1 MKISDILSEDFV
13 IVGLDVSSKEDAI
26 NALVDLIAKSDKV
39 KNVNKVREAVFERE
53 KIMTTGVGKGFA
65 VPHGKTDAVTD
76 IVAAFAITKKPIDY
90 DSLDGE
96 PVRLIFLLVGRDN
109 MVGPHI
115 KLLSR
120 ISKLMNDN
128 EFRERLLN
136 AKSPKEVVELFK
148 TEEEKYLG

>member
-1 MKISDILSEDFV
+1 VRISDILTEDFV
-13 IVGLDVSSKEDAI
+13 VVGLDVSTKEDAI
-26 NALVDLIAKSDKV
+26 NALVDIIAKSDKV
-39 KNVNKVREAVFERE
+39 KNANKVREAVFERE

-76 IVAAFAITKKPIDY
+76 IVAAFAVTKKPIDY
-90 DSLDGE
+90 ESLDGE
-96 PVRLIFLLVGRDN
+96 PVRLIFLIVGRDN

-120 ISKLMNDN
+120 VSKLMNDN
-128 EFRERLLN
+128 NFREKLLN
-136 AKSPKEVVELFK
+136 AKTPREVVELFK

>member
-1 MKISDILSEDFV
+1 MKISDILTEDFV

-39 KNVNKVREAVFERE
+39 INVNKVREAVFERE

-96 PVRLIFLLVGRDN
+96 PVRLIFLLVGRDS

-128 EFRERLLN
+128 KFRERLID
-136 AKSPKEVVELFK
+136 AKDAKEVVELFK

>member
-1 MKISDILSEDFV
+1 VKISDILTEDFV

-26 NALVDLIAKSDKV
+26 NALIDLIAKSDKV
-39 KNVNKVREAVFERE
+39 ININKVREAVFERE

-128 EFRERLLN
+128 NFRDKLIN
-136 AKSPKEVVELFK
+136 AKDPKEVVELFK
-148 TEEEKYLG
+148 IEEDKYLG

>member
-1 MKISDILSEDFV
+1 MKISDILTEDFV
-13 IVGLDVSSKEDAI
+13 VVGLDVSSKEDAI
-26 NALVDLIAKSDKV
+26 NALVELISKSEKV

-128 EFRERLLN
+128 NFREKLLN
-136 AKSPKEVVELFK
+136 AKDSKEVVELFK

>member
-1 MKISDILSEDFV
+1 MKISDILTEDFV

-26 NALVDLIAKSDKV
+26 NALVDLLAKSDKV
-39 KNVNKVREAVFERE
+39 KNINKVREAVFERE

-65 VPHGKTDAVTD
+65 VPHGKTDAVAG
-76 IVAAFAITKKPIDY
+76 IVGAFGITKKPIDY

-128 EFRERLLN
+128 NFRERLLN
-136 AKSPKEVVELFK
+136 AKEPKEVVDLFK

>member
-1 MKISDILSEDFV
+1 MKISDILTEDFV
-13 IVGLDVSSKEDAI
+13 VVGLDVSSKEDAI
-26 NALVDLIAKSDKV
+26 NALVDLLAKSDKV
-39 KNVNKVREAVFERE
+39 KNINKVREAVFERE

-65 VPHGKTDAVTD
+65 VPHGKTDAVTG
-76 IVAAFAITKKPIDY
+76 IVGAFAITKKPIDY

-128 EFRERLLN
+128 NFREKLLN
-136 AKSPKEVVELFK
+136 AKEPKEVIDLFK

>member
-1 MKISDILSEDFV
+1 MKISDILTEDFV

-26 NALVDLIAKSDKV
+26 NALIDLVAKSDRV
-39 KNVNKVREAVFERE
+39 ININKVREAVFERE

-128 EFRERLLN
+128 NFRDKLLN
-136 AKSPKEVVELFK
+136 AKEPKEVVELFK
-148 TEEEKYLG
+148 IEEDKYLG

>member
-1 MKISDILSEDFV
+1 VKISDILTEDFV
-13 IVGLDVSSKEDAI
+13 VVGLDVSTKEDAI
-26 NALVDLIAKSDKV
+26 NALVDIIAKSDKV
-39 KNVNKVREAVFERE
+39 KNANKVREAVFERE

-76 IVAAFAITKKPIDY
+76 IVAAFAVTKKPIDY
-90 DSLDGE
+90 ESLDGE
-96 PVRLIFLLVGRDN
+96 PVRLIFLIVGRDN

-120 ISKLMNDN
+120 VSKLMNDN
-128 EFRERLLN
+128 NFREKLLN
-136 AKSPKEVVELFK
+136 AKTPREVVELFK

>member
-1 MKISDILSEDFV
+1 MKISDILNEDFV
-13 IVGLDVSSKEDAI
+13 VVGLDVSSKEDAI

-128 EFRERLLN
+128 NFRERLLN
-136 AKSPKEVVELFK
+136 AKSSKEVVELFK

>member
-1 MKISDILSEDFV
+1 VKISDILTEDFV
-13 IVGLDVSSKEDAI
+13 VVGLDVSSKEDAI
-26 NALVDLIAKSDKV
+26 NALVELISKSEKV

-128 EFRERLLN
+128 NFREKLLN
-136 AKSPKEVVELFK
+136 AKDSKEVVELFK

>member
-1 MKISDILSEDFV
+1 MKISDILNEEFV

-26 NALVDLIAKSDKV
+26 NALVDLIAKSEKV

-128 EFRERLLN
+128 DFREKLLN
-136 AKSPKEVVELFK
+136 VKDAKEVVSLFK

>member
-1 MKISDILSEDFV
+1 VKISDILSEDFV
-13 IVGLDVSSKEDAI
+13 IVGLDASSKEDAI

>member
-1 MKISDILSEDFV
+1 MKISDILTEDFV
-13 IVGLDVSSKEDAI
+13 IVGLDASSKEDAI
-26 NALVDLIAKSDKV
+26 NALIDLIAKSDKV
-39 KNVNKVREAVFERE
+39 INVNKVRDAVFERE

-76 IVAAFAITKKPIDY
+76 IVAAFAVTKKPIDY

-128 EFRERLLN
+128 NFRDRLIN
-136 AKSPKEVVELFK
+136 AKNPKEVVELFK
-148 TEEEKYLG
+148 TEEDKYLG

>member
-1 MKISDILSEDFV
+1 VKISDILTEDFV
-13 IVGLDVSSKEDAI
+13 VVGLDVSTKEDAI
-26 NALVDLIAKSDKV
+26 NALVDIIAKSDKV
-39 KNVNKVREAVFERE
+39 KNANKVREAVFERE

-76 IVAAFAITKKPIDY
+76 IVAAFAVTKKPIDY
-90 DSLDGE
+90 ESLDGE
-96 PVRLIFLLVGRDN
+96 PVRLIFLIVGRDN

-120 ISKLMNDN
+120 VSKLMNDN
-128 EFRERLLN
+128 NFREKLLN
-136 AKSPKEVVELFK
+136 AKTPKEVVELFK

>member
-1 MKISDILSEDFV
+1 MPQTSPKAKVDL
-13 IVGLDVSSKEDAI
+13 
-26 NALVDLIAKSDKV
+26 NALIDLIAKSDKV
-39 KNVNKVREAVFERE
+39 ININKVREAVFERE

-128 EFRERLLN
+128 NFRDKLIN
-136 AKSPKEVVELFK
+136 AKDPKEVVELFK
-148 TEEEKYLG
+148 IEEDKYLG

>member
-1 MKISDILSEDFV
+1 MKISDILTEDFV

-26 NALVDLIAKSDKV
+26 NALIDLIAKSDKV
-39 KNVNKVREAVFERE
+39 ININKVREAVFERE

-128 EFRERLLN
+128 NFRDKLIN
-136 AKSPKEVVELFK
+136 AKDPKEVVELFK
-148 TEEEKYLG
+148 IEEDKYLG

>member
-13 IVGLDVSSKEDAI
+13 IVGLDASSKEDAI

>member
-1 MKISDILSEDFV
+1 MKISDILTEDFV
-13 IVGLDVSSKEDAI
+13 VVGLDVSTKEDAI
-26 NALVDLIAKSDKV
+26 NALVDIIAKSDKV
-39 KNVNKVREAVFERE
+39 KNANKVREAVFERE

-76 IVAAFAITKKPIDY
+76 IVAAFAVTKKPIDY
-90 DSLDGE
+90 ESLDGE
-96 PVRLIFLLVGRDN
+96 PVRLIFLIVGRDN

-120 ISKLMNDN
+120 VSKLMNDN
-128 EFRERLLN
+128 NFREKLLN
-136 AKSPKEVVELFK
+136 AKTPKEVVELFK

>member
-1 MKISDILSEDFV
+1 MKISDILTEDFV
-13 IVGLDVSSKEDAI
+13 VVGLDVSTKEDAI
-26 NALVDLIAKSDKV
+26 NALVDIIAKSDKV
-39 KNVNKVREAVFERE
+39 KNANKVREAVFERE

-76 IVAAFAITKKPIDY
+76 IVAAFAVTKKPIDY
-90 DSLDGE
+90 ESLDGE
-96 PVRLIFLLVGRDN
+96 PVRLIFLIVGRDN

-120 ISKLMNDN
+120 VSKLMNDN
-128 EFRERLLN
+128 NFREKLLN
-136 AKSPKEVVELFK
+136 AKTPREVVELFK

>member
-1 MKISDILSEDFV
+1 MKISEILNEEFV
-13 IVGLDVSSKEDAI
+13 VVGLDVSSKEDAI
-26 NALVDLIAKSDKV
+26 NALVDLIAKSEKV

-128 EFRERLLN
+128 DFREKLLN
-136 AKSPKEVVELFK
+136 AKDAKEVVSLFK

>member
-1 MKISDILSEDFV
+1 MKISDILTEDFV
-13 IVGLDVSSKEDAI
+13 VVGLDVSSKEDAI
-26 NALVDLIAKSDKV
+26 NALVDLIARSDKV

-53 KIMTTGVGKGFA
+53 RIMTTGVGKGFA
-65 VPHGKTDAVTD
+65 VPHGKTNAVTD
-76 IVAAFAITKKPIDY
+76 IIAAFAITKKPIDY

-128 EFRERLLN
+128 NFREKLLN
-136 AKSPKEVVELFK
+136 AKEPKEVVELFK

>member
-1 MKISDILSEDFV
+1 VKISDILTEDFV
-13 IVGLDVSSKEDAI
+13 VVGLDVSTKEDAI
-26 NALVDLIAKSDKV
+26 NALVDIIAKSDKV
-39 KNVNKVREAVFERE
+39 KNANKVREAVFERE

-76 IVAAFAITKKPIDY
+76 IVAAFAVTKKPIDY
-90 DSLDGE
+90 ESLDGE
-96 PVRLIFLLVGRDN
+96 PVRLIFLIVGRDN

-120 ISKLMNDN
+120 VSKLMNDN
-128 EFRERLLN
+128 NFRGKLLN
-136 AKSPKEVVELFK
+136 AKTPREVVELFK

>member
-1 MKISDILSEDFV
+1 VRISDILTEDFV
-13 IVGLDVSSKEDAI
+13 VVGLDVSTKEDAI
-26 NALVDLIAKSDKV
+26 NALVDIIAKSDKV
-39 KNVNKVREAVFERE
+39 KNANKVREAVFERE

-76 IVAAFAITKKPIDY
+76 IVAAFAVTKKPIDY
-90 DSLDGE
+90 ESLDGE
-96 PVRLIFLLVGRDN
+96 PVRLIFLIVGRDN

-120 ISKLMNDN
+120 VSKLMNDN
-128 EFRERLLN
+128 NFREKLLN
-136 AKSPKEVVELFK
+136 AKTPKEVVELFK

>member
-1 MKISDILSEDFV
+1 
-13 IVGLDVSSKEDAI
+13 
-26 NALVDLIAKSDKV
+26 
-39 KNVNKVREAVFERE
+39 
-53 KIMTTGVGKGFA
+53 MTTGVGKGFA

-128 EFRERLLN
+128 NFRERLLN
-136 AKSPKEVVELFK
+136 AKDSKEVVELFK

>member
-1 MKISDILSEDFV
+1 VKISDILTEDFV

-26 NALVDLIAKSDKV
+26 NALVDLLAKSDKV

-76 IVAAFAITKKPIDY
+76 IVAAFAITKKPIDF

-96 PVRLIFLLVGRDN
+96 PVRLIFLLVGRDS

-128 EFRERLLN
+128 NFRERLLT
-136 AKSPKEVVELFK
+136 AKEPKEVVELFK
-148 TEEEKYLG
+148 IEEEKYLG

>member
-1 MKISDILSEDFV
+1 MKISDILTEDFV

-26 NALVDLIAKSDKV
+26 NALVDLLAKSDKV
-39 KNVNKVREAVFERE
+39 KNINKVREAVFERE

-65 VPHGKTDAVTD
+65 VPHGKTDAVAG
-76 IVAAFAITKKPIDY
+76 IVGAFGITKKPIDY

-128 EFRERLLN
+128 NFRERLLN
-136 AKSPKEVVELFK
+136 SKEPKEVVDLFK
-148 TEEEKYLG
+148 TEEERYLG

>member
-1 MKISDILSEDFV
+1 MKISDILTEDFV
-13 IVGLDVSSKEDAI
+13 VVGLDVSSKEDAI
-26 NALVDLIAKSDKV
+26 NALVELISKSEKV

-128 EFRERLLN
+128 NFRERLLN
-136 AKSPKEVVELFK
+136 AKDSKEVVELFK

>member
-1 MKISDILSEDFV
+1 MKISDILTEDFV
-13 IVGLDVSSKEDAI
+13 VVGLDVSTKEDAI
-26 NALVDLIAKSDKV
+26 NALVDIIAKSDKV
-39 KNVNKVREAVFERE
+39 KNANKVREAVFERE

-76 IVAAFAITKKPIDY
+76 IVAAFAVTKKPIDY
-90 DSLDGE
+90 ESLDGE
-96 PVRLIFLLVGRDN
+96 PVRLIFLIVGRDN

-120 ISKLMNDN
+120 VSKLMNDN
-128 EFRERLLN
+128 NFRGKLLN
-136 AKSPKEVVELFK
+136 AKTPREVVELFK

>member
-1 MKISDILSEDFV
+1 VKISDILTEDFV
-13 IVGLDVSSKEDAI
+13 VVGLDVSSKEDAI
-26 NALVDLIAKSDKV
+26 NALVELISKSEKV

-128 EFRERLLN
+128 NFRERLLN
-136 AKSPKEVVELFK
+136 AKDSKEVVELFK

>member
-1 MKISDILSEDFV
+1 MKISDILNEDFV
-13 IVGLDVSSKEDAI
+13 VVGLDVSSKEEAI
-26 NALVDLIAKSDKV
+26 NALIDLVAKSDKV

-76 IVAAFAITKKPIDY
+76 IVAAFGITKKPIDY

-128 EFRERLLN
+128 NFRERLLN
-136 AKSPKEVVELFK
+136 AKSAKEVVELFK

>member
-1 MKISDILSEDFV
+1 MRISDILTEDFV
-13 IVGLDVSSKEDAI
+13 VVGLDVSSKEDAI
-26 NALVDLIAKSDKV
+26 NALVELVAKSEKV
-39 KNVNKVREAVFERE
+39 KNVNKVKEAVFERE

-65 VPHGKTDAVTD
+65 VPHGKTAAVTD

-128 EFRERLLN
+128 NFRERLLA
-136 AKSPKEVVELFK
+136 AKDPKEVVELFK

>member
-1 MKISDILSEDFV
+1 VKISDILTEDFV
-13 IVGLDVSSKEDAI
+13 VVGLDVSTKEDAI
-26 NALVDLIAKSDKV
+26 NALVDIIAKSDKV
-39 KNVNKVREAVFERE
+39 KNANKVREAVFERE

-90 DSLDGE
+90 ESLDGE
-96 PVRLIFLLVGRDN
+96 PVRLIFLIVGRDN

-120 ISKLMNDN
+120 VSKLMNDN
-128 EFRERLLN
+128 NFREKLLN
-136 AKSPKEVVELFK
+136 AKTPKEVVELFK

>member
-1 MKISDILSEDFV
+1 VKISDILTEDFV
-13 IVGLDVSSKEDAI
+13 VVGLDVSTKEDAI
-26 NALVDLIAKSDKV
+26 NALVDIIAKSDKV
-39 KNVNKVREAVFERE
+39 KNANKVREAVLGRE

-76 IVAAFAITKKPIDY
+76 IVAAFAVTKKPIDY
-90 DSLDGE
+90 ESLDGE
-96 PVRLIFLLVGRDN
+96 PVRLIFLIVGRDN

-120 ISKLMNDN
+120 VSKLMNDN
-128 EFRERLLN
+128 NFREKLLN
-136 AKSPKEVVELFK
+136 AKTPKEVVELFK

>member
-1 MKISDILSEDFV
+1 VKISDILTEDFV
-13 IVGLDVSSKEDAI
+13 VVGLDVSTKEDAI
-26 NALVDLIAKSDKV
+26 NALVDIIAKSDKV
-39 KNVNKVREAVFERE
+39 KNANKVREAVFERE

-76 IVAAFAITKKPIDY
+76 IVAVFAVTKKPIDY
-90 DSLDGE
+90 ESLDGE
-96 PVRLIFLLVGRDN
+96 PVRLIFLIVGRDN

-120 ISKLMNDN
+120 VSKLMNDN
-128 EFRERLLN
+128 NFREKLLN
-136 AKSPKEVVELFK
+136 AKTPKEVVELFK

>member
-1 MKISDILSEDFV
+1 MKISDILTEDFV

-26 NALVDLIAKSDKV
+26 NALIDLVAKSDKV
-39 KNVNKVREAVFERE
+39 ININKVREAVFERE

-128 EFRERLLN
+128 NFRDKLLN
-136 AKSPKEVVELFK
+136 AKEPKEVVELFK
-148 TEEEKYLG
+148 IEEDKYLG